1 MSELPRPMFVARDTY
16 RARRTMD
23 AARLLPLL
31 GMILLLG
38 FLPLLRV
45 KGGGAEVGGS
55 SSGTMLF
62 MFAVWVLLIAVAA
75 WMARP
80 LREIDQA
87 DSKPLHKD

>member
-1 MSELPRPMFVARDTY
+1 MIDPPRPMFVARDTY

-31 GMILLLG
+31 GAILLLG

-45 KGGGAEVGGS
+45 KGRAAEIGGS

-80 LREIDQA
+80 LRQIDQA
-87 DSKPLHKD
+87 DSKTQYKD